1 MEKVLSRH
9 AEDLGAVAGDN
20 VFNRM
25 SPGQRDEE
33 NLPELTFLRKE
44 KSKDDSYLLGK
55 HAGGSPTKNELHFI
69 EQEIAYYIDH

>member
-1 MEKVLSRH
+1 
-9 AEDLGAVAGDN
+9 
-20 VFNRM
+20 M
-25 SPGQRDEE
+25 SPAQRDEE

-44 KSKDDSYLLGK
+44 ISKDDSYLLGK